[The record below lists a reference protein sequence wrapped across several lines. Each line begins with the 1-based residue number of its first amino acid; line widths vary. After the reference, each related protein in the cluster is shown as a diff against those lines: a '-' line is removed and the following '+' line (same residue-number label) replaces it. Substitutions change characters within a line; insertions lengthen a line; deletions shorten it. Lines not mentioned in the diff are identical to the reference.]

1 MSKSEGSRPDRY
13 RLLGR
18 SGLRI
23 SPLCLGTMTFGT
35 EWGWG
40 SDEGESRRV
49 FDLYVDHGGN
59 FIDTANFYT
68 GGTSESLVGTFM
80 KGRRD
85 KLVVATKYT
94 LCMRTGDPN
103 AGGNHRKSLVQ
114 SLEASLKRLQTDYID
129 LYWVHA
135 WEFTTPVEEVMRAL
149 DDAVRAGKVL
159 YAGVSNPPAW
169 IAAQANTLADLRGW
183 TPFVGMQIQ
192 YSLREREVERE
203 LLPMCHA
210 FDIGVTPWSPLGG
223 GLLTG
228 KYARL
233 DEGSTEDIDQSL
245 RGDNNRKRID
255 AREEKIVLE
264 VKRVATEAGCSMAQV
279 ALAWLLRK
287 SEVTS
292 VILGARTP
300 AQLEDNLG
308 SLDVELSDEQM
319 RSLDDV
325 SAVTLGYPHDFVS
338 GENVQNY
345 IFGGCD
351 VERRT

>member
-1 MSKSEGSRPDRY
+1 MPETRSYKLDRY

-18 SGLRI
+18 SGLRV
-23 SPLCLGTMTFGT
+23 SPLCLGTMTFGI

-49 FDLYVDHGGN
+49 LDVYADRGGN
-59 FIDTANFYT
+59 FIDTANYYT
-68 GGTSESLVGTFM
+68 GGTSESLVGKFL

-85 KLVVATKYT
+85 RFVVATKYT
-94 LCMRTGDPN
+94 LCMHPGDPN

-114 SLEASLKRLQTDYID
+114 SLEASLERLQTDYVD

-149 DDAVRAGKVL
+149 DDAVRAGKIL

-169 IAAQANTLADLRGW
+169 IAAQANTLAELRGW
-183 TPFVGMQIQ
+183 TPFVGMQIE

-203 LLPMCHA
+203 LMPMCRA
-210 FDIGVTPWSPLGG
+210 FEIGVTPWSPLGA

-233 DEGSTEDIDQSL
+233 DEGSTKEIDQSL
-245 RGDNNRKRID
+245 RGDERRRRISE
-255 AREEKIVLE
+255 REEKILRE
-264 VKRVATEAGCSMAQV
+264 IERVATETGCSMAQV

-287 SEVTS
+287 PGVTS

-308 SLDVELSDEQM
+308 CLEVELSDGQM
-319 RSLDDV
+319 QSLDDV

-345 IFGGCD
+345 IFGGCE
-351 VERRT
+351 VERRE